1 MRRGY
6 MGHLTR
12 IANTVVHN
20 LEKGPVHTQIN
31 YQIQQMTA
39 NFVDQF
45 GFNDDEFT
53 DHDDSI
59 GATFDR
65 IAEIN
70 INIDTG
76 HDTVSLGVCLMF
88 LFLGSDWVADFGEV
102 NSTAPAAGAALSP
115 WDAPVSQP
123 AAAEAK
129 DKGWAKFTDFQPFC
143 W

>member
-1 MRRGY
+1 LKRTTRSSTLGEGANTAAVTRSEGGMRRGY

-59 GATFDR
+59 GCSLKAS
-65 IAEIN
+65 E
-70 INIDTG
+70 
-76 HDTVSLGVCLMF
+76 VS
-88 LFLGSDWVADFGEV
+88 
-102 NSTAPAAGAALSP
+102 
-115 WDAPVSQP
+115 
-123 AAAEAK
+123 EAK